1 MRRGRNYLRKI
12 CAAALFANSRIKF
25 AAVLDKKGKLI
36 AAEFKTNTNNSGK
49 YITNININYLFH
61 QNYILPSLQE
71 RYDKNMKVMIDKNG
85 TEIEFKTVH
94 VSWNTEVA
102 ITPLAEIKGLYL
114 CVYFSC
120 ISRPVEK

>member
-12 CAAALFANSRIKF
+12 CAAALFTNSCIKF

-49 YITNININYLFH
+49 YITNMNYLFH
-61 QNYILPSLQE
+61 QNYLLPGLQE

-94 VSWNTEVA
+94 VSWNMEVV
-102 ITPLAEIKGLYL
+102 ITPLAEINAAQYNAFEVVFLVL
-114 CVYFSC
+114 L
-120 ISRPVEK
+120 ISH